1 MSPEITARIDAYC
14 ASLAELARAL
24 DILHAD
30 LSELRDLVR
39 EPRRRP
45 RPQNMEV
52 AMTFGQCDLC
62 NRHTTRLHSFVAC
75 GLEGAGCDQCTNYD
89 WKAYD
94 EPRAQ
99 YLDEWID
106 WQEEQAA

>member
-39 EPRRRP
+39 EPRQTP
-45 RPQNMEV
+45 P
-52 AMTFGQCDLC
+52 AIT
-62 NRHTTRLHSFVAC
+62 
-75 GLEGAGCDQCTNYD
+75 
-89 WKAYD
+89 
-94 EPRAQ
+94 
-99 YLDEWID
+99 
-106 WQEEQAA
+106 QEAA

>member
-39 EPRRRP
+39 EPRQTP
-45 RPQNMEV
+45 P
-52 AMTFGQCDLC
+52 ALKD
-62 NRHTTRLHSFVAC
+62 
-75 GLEGAGCDQCTNYD
+75 
-89 WKAYD
+89 
-94 EPRAQ
+94 
-99 YLDEWID
+99 
-106 WQEEQAA
+106 AA